1 MRTQRLI
8 DGFNNSQKIRV
19 IVDNVGFYTT
29 VGGTQDMCTRAHRMA
44 VQIALQNLAYDRAM
58 AKVRYAKDMP
68 VGFGFNYNYY
78 ENPNRIGGT
87 PDKVIGVQVD
97 LV

>member
-1 MRTQRLI
+1 MRRERLI
-8 DGFNNSQKIRV
+8 RGFNNSQKIRV
-19 IVDNVGFYTT
+19 IVNDVGFYTT
-29 VGGTQDMCTRAHRMA
+29 VGDTENMCTRPHRMA
-44 VQIALQNLAYDRAM
+44 VQMALQNLAYDRDR
-58 AKVRYAKDMP
+58 AKVRCEKDMP

-78 ENPNRIGGT
+78 KNPSRIGGT